1 MAAILICPRDG
12 VGTSLEKHR
21 GRIRAFAIDVCR
33 TCGGVWYDNGEI
45 SKLTGEREIERLIVD
60 YAGGASKFPCP
71 RCGATMATR
80 PVGGVTVDVC
90 TDCHGV
96 WFDQDELEQTVRAVT
111 GEVPLPGTGLLAG
124 GYSHWAALSE
134 AAFASPHV
142 LKTLLQPRRS
152 QIPPPEKL

>member
-1 MAAILICPRDG
+1 MAPILICPRDG

-21 GRIRAFAIDVCR
+21 GRTGGFAIDVCAR
-33 TCGGVWYDNGEI
+33 CGGAWYDRGEI
-45 SKLTGEREIERLIVD
+45 SKLTGEREVERMIVD
-60 YAGGASKFPCP
+60 YAAGRSDVACP

-96 WFDQDELEQTVRAVT
+96 WFDRDELEETVRAVS
-111 GEVPLPGTGLLAG
+111 GEVPLPGTGLSG
-124 GYSHWAALSE
+124 TGFSQWAAMSE

-142 LKTLLQPRRS
+142 LRTLLQPRRP
-152 QIPPPEKL
+152 QFPPPEKL